1 MADSIETVQFFLD
14 LMNNPMQHQ
23 PISTAAST
31 APDNV
36 HSCVVCTRDLP
47 SEAFPVT
54 DCSRHYHDS
63 DVCKRCFNK
72 YIVGHINAGN
82 TNIACVECSERLSYE
97 DIQKIV
103 SKTSLSKYDKV
114 LTKAV
119 IEDEADFHYCLSAK
133 CKSGQVH
140 IGGDDQPVFQCNA
153 CHHKQCVACHMPWHE
168 GESCDE
174 YQARHD
180 EVIVETETLLHQT
193 SKICPGGCGAR
204 IERNGGTRCSAEFCY
219 HCLGPYTDWA
229 SHNECATAATAA
241 TAAPV
246 PISGDIRHRQAMRQI
261 RQSNRD
267 FENERAEAFIIKT
280 FTSCP
285 RCKVFIDKAGGCDHI
300 TCSQCSYEFCYG
312 CSADYKAI
320 LRDDNSR
327 HKRSCK
333 HYAARVTDRIVP
345 TKMTGVHAANHT
357 QAQGS
362 STVVPV
368 ASTTESRAITKRT
381 TKKKPSSIGKKK
393 TVLAKK
399 KAAFAKKKKTVA
411 SPITRRGTRTGLRSS
426 TAAARGPM
434 TRSQTAAQRMT

>member
-1 MADSIETVQFFLD
+1 
-14 LMNNPMQHQ
+14 
-23 PISTAAST
+23 
-31 APDNV
+31 
-36 HSCVVCTRDLP
+36 SCVVCTRDLP

-180 EVIVETETLLHQT
+180 E
-193 SKICPGGCGAR
+193 
-204 IERNGGTRCSAEFCY
+204 
-219 HCLGPYTDWA
+219 
-229 SHNECATAATAA
+229 
-241 TAAPV
+241 
-246 PISGDIRHRQAMRQI
+246 
-261 RQSNRD
+261 SNRD

-333 HYAARVTDRIVP
+333 HY
-345 TKMTGVHAANHT
+345 
-357 QAQGS
+357 
-362 STVVPV
+362 
-368 ASTTESRAITKRT
+368 
-381 TKKKPSSIGKKK
+381 
-393 TVLAKK
+393 
-399 KAAFAKKKKTVA
+399 
-411 SPITRRGTRTGLRSS
+411 
-426 TAAARGPM
+426 
-434 TRSQTAAQRMT
+434 